1 AVRGFLAAAGVE
13 HAPGTRPGETVATV
27 PGERRRS
34 VTVSLLAGAH
44 TLSAAVFV
52 CRRPEDDPAAVHDL
66 LLRRNARLPG
76 VAFAVDR
83 AGDVY
88 LVGRVPAAAV
98 LGPAAEEVLDA
109 LLGALVRTVEESF
122 DEILA
127 RGFATA
133 IRAEHAWRTARG
145 LPADNLA
152 AFRHVLDVPDVPDVP
167 DGPDEP

>member
-1 AVRGFLAAAGVE
+1 VAAIAAAAVRRFLDTTGVE
-13 HAPGTRPGETVATV
+13 HAPGARPGEVVAAV

-34 VTVSLLAGAH
+34 VTVSLLAGGH
-44 TLSAAVFV
+44 TLSAAAFV

-83 AGDVY
+83 LGDVY
-88 LVGRVPAAAV
+88 LVGRVPVAAL
-98 LGPAAEEVLDA
+98 LGPGAEQVLDA

-127 RGFATA
+127 RGFASA
-133 IRAEHAWRTARG
+133 IRAEHAWRVSRG
-145 LPADNLA
+145 LPTDNLA
-152 AFRHVLDVPDVPDVP
+152 AFRHVLDTDT
-167 DGPDEP
+167 